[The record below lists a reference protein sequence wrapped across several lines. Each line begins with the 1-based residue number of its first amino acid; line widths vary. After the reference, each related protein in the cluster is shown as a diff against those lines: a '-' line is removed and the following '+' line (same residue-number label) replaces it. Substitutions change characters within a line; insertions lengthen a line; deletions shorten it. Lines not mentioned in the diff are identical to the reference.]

1 MRLGVAQMFIADTL
15 QANQRKILEM
25 AREAARRGVELLV
38 FPEMSLTGYNPATI
52 GAPGFKDKLEGAL
65 AKIAGYSARLG
76 VGLVVGRAAFVGDK
90 LFNAA
95 SVFLPDGSVHT
106 YYKIHL
112 TALEQEYFSPGDS
125 PLAFTYKG
133 LTAGIMICRDQNYPE
148 LAKSL
153 RERGAGALLILS
165 AHYYPPPEARWKLD
179 KNRALPIARAVE
191 NNCYVLLANAVGSHI
206 GMVSLGNSLI
216 ADPNGVV
223 VASAGEAMEGILT
236 CDIGGLKDS
245 RGGGDG

>member
-15 QANQRKILEM
+15 QANQRKILQM

-52 GAPGFKDKLEGAL
+52 GAPGFRAELDGAL

-76 VGLVVGRAAFVGDK
+76 MGLVVGRAALAGEK

-112 TALEQEYFSPGDS
+112 TALEEKYFSPGDS
-125 PLAFTYKG
+125 PLIFTYKG
-133 LTAGIMICRDQNYPE
+133 FTVGIMICRDQNYPE
-148 LAKSL
+148 LARSL
-153 RERGAGALLILS
+153 KQGGAEALLILS
-165 AHYYPPPEARWKLD
+165 AHYYPPAEARWKID

-191 NNCYVLLANAVGSHI
+191 NNCYVFLANAVGSHI

-216 ADPNGVV
+216 ADPHGVV
-223 VASAGEAMEGILT
+223 VASADESTEGILT
-236 CDIGGLKDS
+236 CDIG
-245 RGGGDG
+245 R